1 MVCNLEKEMLS
12 LKNNLEE
19 ALLEN
24 ETSRDIISELQ
35 KELATKQEKSEDQA
49 KLAKELKDEVTSLG
63 SELFNTK
70 MELSNHYS
78 VTKENIDKLEN
89 ACKNLKGK
97 NQTMKKTAEA
107 RVKYLE
113 NELELALCNTK
124 NEKVKELETYLLNS
138 IQDASAAS
146 NLPSTMSKYSQTLMN
161 QDIPYR
167 VTQPLPPIFGSQLCH
182 FSKRINHISNSF
194 PNLSTITWVT
204 VTKEDQIRDE
214 AE

>member
-1 MVCNLEKEMLS
+1 MLS

-24 ETSRDIISELQ
+24 ETSHDIISELQ

-113 NELELALCNTK
+113 NELELAICNTK
-124 NEKVKELETYLLNS
+124 
-138 IQDASAAS
+138 
-146 NLPSTMSKYSQTLMN
+146 
-161 QDIPYR
+161 
-167 VTQPLPPIFGSQLCH
+167 
-182 FSKRINHISNSF
+182 KRES
-194 PNLSTITWVT
+194 
-204 VTKEDQIRDE
+204 
-214 AE
+214 